1 MKIIDFARRGNVVRF
16 FLGKNELKEWW
27 GDDWDDTP
35 YEHNAGP
42 VYDRFVSGH
51 VDIAF
56 PFDYLVLEPCDGE
69 FNSPYCKEDMINRI
83 VPCLIAV
90 PKDVVGDSWYWESFE
105 HWLGA
110 DGIIK
115 YYFGDRIDT
124 MKDTEDGMLMEWEE

>member
-69 FNSPYCKEDMINRI
+69 HNSPYCKEDMINRT
-83 VPCLIAV
+83 VPCLITV
-90 PKDVVGDSWYWESFE
+90 PKDVVGNSWYWESFE
-105 HWLGA
+105 PWAGA
-110 DGIIK
+110 AGIIK
-115 YYFGDRIDT
+115 CCFGDRIDT